1 MIPGEICLT
10 DCLHFKAKDPITQE
24 QKAYKLLLDNR
35 YETMQIKDYVHLL
48 HKFCPELAGLVMR
61 D

>member
-1 MIPGEICLT
+1 MKQRRQILIG
-10 DCLHFKAKDPITQE
+10 AKDPISQE

-35 YETMQIKDYVHLL
+35 YETMQIKEYVHLMQKL
-48 HKFCPELAGLVMR
+48 CPELAGMVLR